1 MNDLDDKEDYQVHR
15 NAWVKQYGTKR
26 GFNSHNYKRYGF
38 STEGGL
44 RRHIGRREATIRE
57 ANQTDTK
64 NRGTRNTGTKRNR
77 NNTDQGN
84 GKSDKLEYHQHLELS
99 AIRRTKYGTLEPT
112 GYISD
117 LSDIGWAQQ
126 YLGANRFRWNEPYI
140 NSTFDVLRTYD
151 KTNLRLWRGAGKTTM
166 WIASNLRR
174 FNEIPITR
182 LNICSPKRVRVLFRA
197 IRNPLLRNPLIRR
210 NYGDVIDVDDGSIQA
225 SRTDKMIW
233 YSDDIDY
240 DHTDPAFR
248 VASREDDVIGSR
260 PAEIHYEDPT
270 QRESEL
276 GVIKLKEWH
285 GEVMRPMLSLE
296 KGLNVRETMT
306 STSKGAADFGA
317 YLITQGWN
325 YLRYKS
331 VELLEGQFPDKGD
344 VVWDYFKSESGEMER
359 RVKSI
364 THRGKYKLTNP
375 QMDIDK
381 LLEIAALDYATFMS
395 QYQNEYVSRTGIYF
409 NVKYW
414 IEREKIDCATC
425 KIKHHPWVH
434 EKGVM
439 YYCAID
445 PARGQT
451 EGADNTA
458 IIIFAIH
465 NGIGM
470 IVDGYVGRTTD
481 IIKEYDHF
489 YRNYNLTWT
498 LVEKTFAQIDMNRFN
513 RYRGIIPYT
522 DTAPRAKYMR
532 IDAMRPYFD
541 DGLIQVL
548 KQDSDRDRIDGKPY
562 AFIYNEYRTYNQ
574 TPSTTTRKDDALD
587 STSMIIQHAGQYL
600 AKYIETHT
608 DWSEAGDFHLTVDG

>member
-1 MNDLDDKEDYQVHR
+1 
-15 NAWVKQYGTKR
+15 
-26 GFNSHNYKRYGF
+26 
-38 STEGGL
+38 
-44 RRHIGRREATIRE
+44 
-57 ANQTDTK
+57 
-64 NRGTRNTGTKRNR
+64 NTGTKRNR
-77 NNTDQGN
+77 DNIRQTNRGRDQSSSNQGI
-84 GKSDKLEYHQHLELS
+84 SADKLEYHQHLDLS
-99 AIRRTKYGTLEPT
+99 AIRRIKYGTLEPT

-117 LSDIGWAQQ
+117 LSDLGWAQQ
-126 YLGANRFRWNEPYI
+126 YLGANRFRWDEPYI

-306 STSKGAADFGA
+306 STSKGDADFGA
-317 YLITQGWN
+317 YLITQGWS

-331 VELLEGQFPDKGD
+331 VELIEGQFPTKSD
-344 VVWDYFKSESGEMER
+344 VVWDYFESESGEIER
-359 RVKSI
+359 KLKSI
-364 THRGKYKLTNP
+364 TYRGKYKLTNP
-375 QMDIDK
+375 QMDLDK
-381 LLEIAALDYATFMS
+381 LLEIAALDYPTFMS

-409 NVKYW
+409 NVMYW
-414 IEREKIDCATC
+414 MERDKIDCGTC

-434 EKGVM
+434 EKGVI

-470 IVDGYVGRTTD
+470 IVDGFVGKTTD
-481 IIKEYDHF
+481 IIKEYDYF
-489 YRNYNLTWT
+489 YRTYNLTWT

-513 RYRGIIPYT
+513 RYRGIIPYQ
-522 DTAPRAKYMR
+522 DTVLKAKMMR
-532 IDAMRPYFD
+532 IDAMRPYFT
-541 DGLIQVL
+541 DGLITVL
-548 KQDSDRDRIDGKPY
+548 KQDSVQDKEEGKPY
-562 AFIYNEYRTYNQ
+562 QFLYNEYLSYNQ
-574 TPSTTTRKDDALD
+574 TDSTPSRKDDAID
-587 STSMIIQHAGQYL
+587 C
-600 AKYIETHT
+600 
-608 DWSEAGDFHLTVDG
+608 